1 MEKISKEDY
10 IDNIMKIF
18 SNPNKEQLKKDI
30 EIAKKSDTK
39 SRTKYV
45 NKFIERYSKI
55 QINSKIAN
63 QMIHDI
69 ISQLI
74 KEKKDFYVLMQIY
87 LNTADSVLAMDILKK
102 HYILNNKKFKKIEN
116 GNIEFEIE
124 EEGNSNYIE
133 FGVDLLCLYN
143 KEHFYDKFVKGIF
156 CYLKLVLEENYL
168 HQFVEKEFLKNL
180 NSSKD
185 YYYKSQSSLYNSLCS
200 MLNDMN
206 RVIFKESNN
215 FENSDKK
222 KENTIINKIPENKYK
237 LYVVQC
243 KLHKNAEILK
253 IYNDSVTDEEIALK
267 IDSLIENNKDDNNL
281 KLTLLK
287 INFENYLRNKAT
299 EKKFEQ
305 LVNFQEE
312 ISKDKAEKYFTTKM
326 LQDYEIEKE
335 KQKIEIRNLKEEN
348 TVMKSEINKLNNKVK
363 ILDKK
368 VNFMEPVIISL
379 ICRKVINFC
388 MLKIL
393 EKYKNKIKVTVEY
406 DDKGKKVYK
415 ITFIDKVNEISIK
428 ESNNLI
434 DILFGKKDE
443 YNVDS
448 HLVGKVVPDFY
459 NNIWNVVKKRFNLK
473 KNELIAFD
481 SIFDDK
487 IRSEFD
493 FGAEDI
499 SINNYLNGKDLKEF
513 GK

>member
-1 MEKISKEDY
+1 
-10 IDNIMKIF
+10 
-18 SNPNKEQLKKDI
+18 LKTPI
-30 EIAKKSDTK
+30 
-39 SRTKYV
+39 R
-45 NKFIERYSKI
+45 
-55 QINSKIAN
+55 
-63 QMIHDI
+63 
-69 ISQLI
+69 
-74 KEKKDFYVLMQIY
+74 
-87 LNTADSVLAMDILKK
+87 
-102 HYILNNKKFKKIEN
+102 
-116 GNIEFEIE
+116 
-124 EEGNSNYIE
+124 
-133 FGVDLLCLYN
+133 
-143 KEHFYDKFVKGIF
+143 
-156 CYLKLVLEENYL
+156 
-168 HQFVEKEFLKNL
+168 
-180 NSSKD
+180 
-185 YYYKSQSSLYNSLCS
+185 
-200 MLNDMN
+200 
-206 RVIFKESNN
+206 
-215 FENSDKK
+215 K